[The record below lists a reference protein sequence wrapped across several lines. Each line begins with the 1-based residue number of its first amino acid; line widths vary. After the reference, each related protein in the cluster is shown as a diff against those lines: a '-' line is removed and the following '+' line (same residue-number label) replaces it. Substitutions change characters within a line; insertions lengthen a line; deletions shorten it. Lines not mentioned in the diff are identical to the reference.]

1 MTLDPILKLLLAG
14 IVFFTAV
21 IIYTQKYFPNDGQ
34 TFQVFSNLLA
44 GFAGAFLGFA
54 TKSLGIETQSL
65 PGATSKT
72 ITVKTETQEGEQ
84 GK

>member
-1 MTLDPILKLLLAG
+1 MTLDPILKLLLGG

-54 TKSLGIETQSL
+54 TKSLGIDTQTL
-65 PGATSKT
+65 PGANPNTPAVTPQS
-72 ITVKTETQEGEQ
+72 QDPPA
-84 GK
+84 

>member
-1 MTLDPILKLLLAG
+1 MSLDPILKLLLGG

-54 TKSLGIETQSL
+54 TKSLGIETQQL
-65 PGATSKT
+65 PGAKAKAPAVTPES
-72 ITVKTETQEGEQ
+72 QDPPA
-84 GK
+84 

>member
-1 MTLDPILKLLLAG
+1 MSLDPILKLLLGG

-54 TKSLGIETQSL
+54 TKSLGIETQPL
-65 PGATSKT
+65 PGAKPKT
-72 ITVKTETQEGEQ
+72 PAVQPESQDPPA
-84 GK
+84 

>member
-1 MTLDPILKLLLAG
+1 MSLDPILKLLLGG

-54 TKSLGIETQSL
+54 TKSLGIETQPL
-65 PGATSKT
+65 PGAKPKT
-72 ITVKTETQEGEQ
+72 PAVKPESQEPPA
-84 GK
+84 

>member
-1 MTLDPILKLLLAG
+1 MSLDPILKLLLGG

-54 TKSLGIETQSL
+54 TKSLGIETQPL
-65 PGATSKT
+65 PGAKLKT
-72 ITVKTETQEGEQ
+72 PAVTPESQ
-84 GK
+84 GPPA

>member
-1 MTLDPILKLLLAG
+1 MTLDPILKLLLGG

-54 TKSLGIETQSL
+54 TKSLGIDT
-65 PGATSKT
+65 PGTKPT
-72 ITVKTETQEGEQ
+72 IKPESQDPPA
-84 GK
+84 

>member
-1 MTLDPILKLLLAG
+1 MTLDPILKLLLGG

-54 TKSLGIETQSL
+54 TKSLGIETQPL
-65 PGATSKT
+65 PGAKPKT
-72 ITVKTETQEGEQ
+72 PAVPPQSQ
-84 GK
+84 DPPA

>member
-1 MTLDPILKLLLAG
+1 VSLDPILKLLLGG

-54 TKSLGIETQSL
+54 TKSLGIDSQQL
-65 PGATSKT
+65 PGAHSKT
-72 ITVKTETQEGEQ
+72 TTIKTESQDPPA
-84 GK
+84 

>member
-1 MTLDPILKLLLAG
+1 VKLDPILKLLLGG

-54 TKSLGIETQSL
+54 TKSLGIETQPL
-65 PGATSKT
+65 PGAKPKT
-72 ITVKTETQEGEQ
+72 PAVTTESQAPPA
-84 GK
+84 

>member
-1 MTLDPILKLLLAG
+1 VSLDPILKLLLGG

-54 TKSLGIETQSL
+54 TKSLGIETQPL
-65 PGATSKT
+65 PAAKPKT
-72 ITVKTETQEGEQ
+72 PAVTTESQDPHA
-84 GK
+84 

>member
-1 MTLDPILKLLLAG
+1 MKLDPILKLLLGG
-14 IVFFTAV
+14 IVFFTGV

-54 TKSLGIETQSL
+54 TKSLGIEGQTLS
-65 PGATSKT
+65 GSHSKT
-72 ITVKTETQEGEQ
+72 TTLKTESQDPPA
-84 GK
+84 

>member
-1 MTLDPILKLLLAG
+1 MKLDPILKLLLGG

-54 TKSLGIETQSL
+54 TKSLGIETQPL
-65 PGATSKT
+65 LGAKPKT
-72 ITVKTETQEGEQ
+72 PAVTTESQDPPA
-84 GK
+84 

>member
-1 MTLDPILKLLLAG
+1 MTLDPILKLLLGG

-54 TKSLGIETQSL
+54 TKSLGIETQPL
-65 PGATSKT
+65 PGAKPKT
-72 ITVKTETQEGEQ
+72 PAVMPESQEPPA
-84 GK
+84 

>member
-1 MTLDPILKLLLAG
+1 MKLDPILKLLLGG

-54 TKSLGIETQSL
+54 TKSLGIETQPPL
-65 PGATSKT
+65 GAKPKT
-72 ITVKTETQEGEQ
+72 PAVTPESQDPPA
-84 GK
+84 

>member
-1 MTLDPILKLLLAG
+1 MSLDPILKLLLGG

-21 IIYTQKYFPNDGQ
+21 IIYTQRYFPNDGQ

-54 TKSLGIETQSL
+54 TKSLGIETQPL
-65 PGATSKT
+65 PGAKPKT
-72 ITVKTETQEGEQ
+72 PAVTTESQDPPA
-84 GK
+84 